1 MLRATHEVA
10 SDLIFQSVGLCSGWI
25 TATQLDPAEG
35 ALHQTIRWAEF
46 QFASIP
52 NPSFRQP
59 IVKLSET
66 LRAIETARQQA
77 YSLFTSEGIHAQFS
91 NPTTQQVQGVL
102 GQKRKDRLVNTLP
115 LDLMESNT
123 KSLYLLEILSKTNPK
138 RTRSMTI
145 NDILRLAIHTG
156 SSITDF
162 CPDSHVLISNL
173 ASFLIRFHLQP
184 DIQSNNVHQTDDILI
199 DEPIRLQDTW
209 DSVGKKYPR
218 VSPKGLEQL
227 KEKQLRRHLVM
238 FLYGV
243 FVLNY
248 GQVVPV
254 YPVRS
259 LEIQDR
265 VRELFNDGFA
275 FWPRRLSDLLNE
287 SWANGFDQEETV
299 DHYAEDIAL
308 LAQRVG
314 RCLLGQYPLVSEL
327 VG

>member
-1 MLRATHEVA
+1 MRSATYDVA

-25 TATQLDPAEG
+25 TATPIDPVDG

-52 NPSFRQP
+52 NPSFRKP
-59 IVKLSET
+59 AVSLSET
-66 LRAIETARQQA
+66 LRTIEKARQQA
-77 YSLFTSEGIHAQFS
+77 YSLFASEGIHAQFP
-91 NPTTQQVQGVL
+91 NPTTQKVQRVL
-102 GQKRKDRLVNTLP
+102 AQKCKDRLANTLP
-115 LDLMESNT
+115 LDFMESNT

-145 NDILRLAIHTG
+145 NDMLRLAIHTG

-184 DIQSNNVHQTDDILI
+184 DIHERKDHETNETLV
-199 DEPIRLQDTW
+199 DETPRLQDTW
-209 DSVGKKYPR
+209 DAVGKKYPR

-227 KEKQLRRHLVM
+227 NEKQLRRHLVM

-243 FVLNY
+243 LVLKY
-248 GQVVPV
+248 GQVVPA
-254 YPVRS
+254 YPIRAQD
-259 LEIQDR
+259 IQDR
-265 VRELFNDGFA
+265 VRALFDQGLV

-287 SWANGFDQEETV
+287 SWSNGFDKEETV

-314 RCLLGQYPLVSEL
+314 KCLLGQYPLVSEL

>member
-10 SDLIFQSVGLCSGWI
+10 SDLIFQSVGLCCGWI
-25 TATQLDPAEG
+25 TATQLDPADG

-91 NPTTQQVQGVL
+91 NPTTQHVQGIL
-102 GQKRKDRLVNTLP
+102 GQKRKDRLANTLP

-123 KSLYLLEILSKTNPK
+123 KSLHLLEILSKTNPK

-184 DIQSNNVHQTDDILI
+184 DIHSKKGQETNDIPI
-199 DEPIRLQDTW
+199 EEPIRLQDTW
-209 DSVGKKYPR
+209 DAMGKKYPR

-227 KEKQLRRHLVM
+227 EEKQLRRHLVM
-238 FLYGV
+238 FLYGI

-248 GQVVPV
+248 GQLVPV
-254 YPVRS
+254 YPIRAMD
-259 LEIQDR
+259 IQDR
-265 VRELFNDGFA
+265 VRALFNAGFA
-275 FWPRRLSDLLNE
+275 YWPRRLSILLNE
-287 SWANGFDQEETV
+287 SWTKGFDQEETV

-314 RCLLGQYPLVSEL
+314 RCLLGQYPLISEL